1 MSTYRRWGDGRPAV
15 FADRRSRAMGMS
27 ELPGTK
33 PFKEKVMKLFTILS
47 LAVTVVAAVYDV
59 RKKELP
65 RFVFFAACLISAIF
79 IAKSAFLGGSWFIAP
94 LLSLIPGA
102 ALVALAF
109 LSKEAMGY
117 GDGLYAMSVGPV
129 FGMEIMFMGIFAAF
143 FLCGITSVLLLV
155 LKRADR
161 KSSLPYI
168 PFLLVGMGVAGYVF
182 A

>member
-1 MSTYRRWGDGRPAV
+1 
-15 FADRRSRAMGMS
+15 
-27 ELPGTK
+27 
-33 PFKEKVMKLFTILS
+33 MKLFNLLS

-65 RFVFFAACLISAIF
+65 WPVFFAAGLVSAIC
-79 IAKSAFLGGSWFIAP
+79 IAKNAFAGGNWFISP
-94 LLSLIPGA
+94 LLSLLPGA

-117 GDGLYAMSVGPV
+117 GDGLFAMSVGPV